1 MGTGASTIKTPTK
14 VHAVNDEA
22 VPASVKM
29 VESSRQKGRQLNT
42 ADNAEKHAHSR
53 QTSKERQTRYV
64 SPHNK
69 SANGAKERGAAISDP
84 QFKLFRTHSNQEYT
98 VHIKEDGKM
107 FYVDWEDQKWRVFPT
122 EWINNGTFVTEDLQI
137 NFERDGELVHPF
149 RGRLTTLLRQESL
162 NVMYFFDESHKNWLP
177 MPLNWERQTPHISH
191 LISQIKLSCP
201 QWNDDKSIVAAL
213 RQCNYNV
220 EDAVSYYTYINDE
233 GAFDKLHKDDDGT
246 GHTDVVNKLQ
256 DQIKELKEQL
266 SKYERESCDN
276 KSVIVQLKDQLNE
289 SKNENVRLRQELQVI
304 RTEQNKQSAILEKSL
319 NLTSFRGHPISLK
332 LGIIKPLVQSTGQEV
347 RAIKMKLQS
356 TRTQLKRNTKSYNE
370 QILQLSNAMRL
381 MVNQYRQQANEI
393 IEARALYRKEA
404 LQRKL
409 LFNEVQELKGNIRV
423 FCRCRQDESGPCALT
438 FEGEDLVHC
447 MNNQGRM
454 KSYEF
459 EKVYRPT
466 STQDEVFED
475 TRAIITSCVDGYNV
489 CIIAYGQTGSGKT
502 YTMMG
507 PHDNP
512 GVNIR
517 SIKELFKILQER
529 DKTHFEMK
537 VSMVEVYNEC
547 IYDLLTSPDEREKL
561 HIQNKGKNINI
572 QGLTECIVTSTDDI
586 KKIMTVGEN
595 NRTTASTKMNTN
607 SSRSHLLL
615 ILLLKS
621 YNSVSQMTT
630 HGRLTLVDLA
640 GSERISRSEATGLR
654 LTEAAA
660 INKSLSALG
669 QVYGSIRDGA
679 LHIPFRNSKLTHLL
693 QPCLGGNAKAC
704 MFVNVSPLETN
715 HAETTSTLEFGT
727 NARQVALGK
736 ATTNITKQ

>member
-1 MGTGASTIKTPTK
+1 
-14 VHAVNDEA
+14 
-22 VPASVKM
+22 
-29 VESSRQKGRQLNT
+29 
-42 ADNAEKHAHSR
+42 
-53 QTSKERQTRYV
+53 
-64 SPHNK
+64 
-69 SANGAKERGAAISDP
+69 
-84 QFKLFRTHSNQEYT
+84 
-98 VHIKEDGKM
+98 
-107 FYVDWEDQKWRVFPT
+107 
-122 EWINNGTFVTEDLQI
+122 
-137 NFERDGELVHPF
+137 
-149 RGRLTTLLRQESL
+149 
-162 NVMYFFDESHKNWLP
+162 
-177 MPLNWERQTPHISH
+177 
-191 LISQIKLSCP
+191 
-201 QWNDDKSIVAAL
+201 
-213 RQCNYNV
+213 
-220 EDAVSYYTYINDE
+220 
-233 GAFDKLHKDDDGT
+233 
-246 GHTDVVNKLQ
+246 
-256 DQIKELKEQL
+256 
-266 SKYERESCDN
+266 
-276 KSVIVQLKDQLNE
+276 
-289 SKNENVRLRQELQVI
+289 
-304 RTEQNKQSAILEKSL
+304 
-319 NLTSFRGHPISLK
+319 
-332 LGIIKPLVQSTGQEV
+332 
-347 RAIKMKLQS
+347 
-356 TRTQLKRNTKSYNE
+356 
-370 QILQLSNAMRL
+370 MRL

-507 PHDNP
+507 PHENP